1 MPCNFCQSGGPFAG
15 MLVKALFRWKKDRL
29 RLYLFS
35 LEIEKKTWVIVKNGA
50 IVKIG
55 VHFFSEPRNIERW
68 VVEGAEDD
76 ITV

>member
-35 LEIEKKTWVIVKNGA
+35 LEIEKTRVIVKNGA
-50 IVKIG
+50 IVKSG
-55 VHFFSEPRNIERW
+55 VHFFFEPRHIERW

>member
-35 LEIEKKTWVIVKNGA
+35 LEIEKNKGYCKKRSYSQDRCA
-50 IVKIG
+50 
-55 VHFFSEPRNIERW
+55 FFSEPRNIERW
-68 VVEGAEDD
+68 MVEGAEDD

>member
-35 LEIEKKTWVIVKNGA
+35 LEIEKNKGYCKKTEPNYILENTKLYLLNR
-50 IVKIG
+50 KIISN
-55 VHFFSEPRNIERW
+55 FAFK
-68 VVEGAEDD
+68 
-76 ITV
+76 

>member
-35 LEIEKKTWVIVKNGA
+35 LEIEKTRVIVKNGA

-55 VHFFSEPRNIERW
+55 VHFFFEPRHIERW
-68 VVEGAEDD
+68 VVECAEDD

>member
-35 LEIEKKTWVIVKNGA
+35 LEIEKTRVIVKKNGA
-50 IVKIG
+50 IVKIS
-55 VHFFSEPRNIERW
+55 VNFFSEPRNIERW